1 MGPRIE
7 KNSMDS
13 SYDVPDPSDWLHTP
27 VSQLGPLEAALRCQ
41 VCKDF
46 FNTPM
51 ITSCSH
57 TFCSLCIRRCL
68 TADGRCP
75 TCRTQDQEIKLRSN
89 PLVQELV
96 ELFQIARP
104 RILQLGEDVKAST
117 EKQAE
122 VKRSLKRKIEDT
134 DIEDSE
140 AHGKAKV
147 EGRNTRSRSRTQA
160 ATPNLAVD
168 EDFEDVNDID
178 FQPGTYSSRL
188 VSQDFS

>member
-1 MGPRIE
+1 
-7 KNSMDS
+7 MDS
-13 SYDVPDPSDWLHTP
+13 AFDVPDPSDWLCTP

-51 ITSCSH
+51 ITSCAH

-96 ELFQIARP
+96 DLFQIARP
-104 RILQLGEDVKAST
+104 RILQLGQDVKT
-117 EKQAE
+117 GIEKQAE

-134 DIEDSE
+134 DIEDGE
-140 AHGKAKV
+140 AHRKEIV
-147 EGRNTRSRSRTQA
+147 EGRNTRSRSKTQS
-160 ATPNLAVD
+160 ATPNLAID
-168 EDFEDVNDID
+168 QDFENANDED
-178 FQPGTYSSRL
+178 FQPGTYASWL
-188 VSQDFS
+188 GSQGFS